1 MADELL
7 GRDLAL
13 FDAKKEE
20 IPGTFGGIGRNLV
33 NNEVIGTNLAQSPYS
48 RQVIGYPRE
57 GIADKQIR
65 GRVRRCVLH
74 RGEYIGC
81 SSIRRRRRGQTP
93 GGPSQGTAVGQTSP
107 KSFGSLASPVHP

>member
-1 MADELL
+1 M
-7 GRDLAL
+7 
-13 FDAKKEE
+13 
-20 IPGTFGGIGRNLV
+20 
-33 NNEVIGTNLAQSPYS
+33 NLAQSPYS

-81 SSIRRRRRGQTP
+81 SLIRRRRRGPTP
-93 GGPSQGTAVGQTSP
+93 VGPFEETTDESERPEIIGNAPGAQRSRDGDPAGV
-107 KSFGSLASPVHP
+107 SLRGAEPPLEEDWKA

>member
-1 MADELL
+1 MADKLFGREFALL
-7 GRDLAL
+7 
-13 FDAKKEE
+13 DAKKEE

-33 NNEVIGTNLAQSPYS
+33 NNEVLGMNLAQSPYS

-81 SSIRRRRRGQTP
+81 SPIRRRRRGP
-93 GGPSQGTAVGQTSP
+93 AAVGHFEET
-107 KSFGSLASPVHP
+107 